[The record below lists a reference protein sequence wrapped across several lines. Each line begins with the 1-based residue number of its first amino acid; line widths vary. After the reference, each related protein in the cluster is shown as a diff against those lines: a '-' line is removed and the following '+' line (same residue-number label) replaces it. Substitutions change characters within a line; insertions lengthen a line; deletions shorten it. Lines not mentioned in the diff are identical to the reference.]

1 MQTSLKEYTRKEVV
15 DLAYKLAFEYAE
27 AAIGP
32 QSSFAALQDVFQFS
46 DDTVFRSIGG
56 FLGGEGATGDGP
68 CGGVVGGVVAI
79 GYLFGRT
86 RTEFDFKIRNLSI
99 RVLVKKLHEKFS
111 EKFGGIRCKDV
122 QMNMFGRTFNFFDEK
137 EEKYFLEILKDD
149 KRGGCSYPVAAG
161 TSIAAG
167 IIWDELHNPKSMR
180 DDKYYL

>member
-1 MQTSLKEYTRKEVV
+1 METSLRSYTREEVV
-15 DLAYKLAFEYAE
+15 DLAYKLAFKYDE

-32 QSSFAALQDVFQFS
+32 QASFAALQDVFQFR

-68 CGGVVGGVVAI
+68 CGGVIGGVVAM

-86 RTEFDFKIRNLSI
+86 RSEFDFRIRNLTI
-99 RVLVKKLHEKFS
+99 RVLVKKLHEQFS

-122 QMNMFGRTFNFFDEK
+122 QQSMFGRTFNFFDRE
-137 EEKYFLEILKDD
+137 EEKMFLELLAKD
-149 KRGGCSYPVAAG
+149 KRGGCSYPVAIG

-167 IIWDELHNPKSMR
+167 IIWDQFNNPKALN
-180 DDKYYL
+180 DEKYYL